1 MLTFSVSISRPS
13 LSVVGEGVLKAGITT
28 LMGPSGSGKSTLMK
42 ALAGLVKPDSGHIF
56 LEDTTWYDSERKI
69 HLPPQKRLV
78 GYMPQGAILF
88 PHMTV
93 KENICYSHGGD
104 KELYE
109 QIMESFSL
117 APYAAMPAYS
127 LSGGEQQRVA
137 LGRAL
142 YAKPKVLLLDEPF
155 SALDEDLRLQL
166 GQDMLFVVKE
176 WHIPCL
182 WITHSKED
190 GAIGSHRW
198 CMKKGQLYT
207 ET

>member
-1 MLTFSVSISRPS
+1 MLTFSVTITRPA
-13 LSVVGEGVLKAGITT
+13 LTVVGEGVLEAGITT

-42 ALAGLVKPDSGHIF
+42 ALAGLVKPDTGYIS
-56 LEDTTWYDSERKI
+56 LEDVRWYDSERKV
-69 HLPPQKRLV
+69 HLPPQQRSV

-93 KENICYSHGGD
+93 KENICYSRGGD
-104 KELYE
+104 KALYE
-109 QIMESFSL
+109 RIMESFSL
-117 APYAAMPAYS
+117 TPYESMPVYH

-155 SALDEDLRLQL
+155 SALDEELRLQL
-166 GQDMLFVVKE
+166 GQDVLFVVKG

-190 GAIGSHRW
+190 GALGDHQW
-198 CMKKGQLYT
+198 HMEKGQLYRT
-207 ET
+207 

>member
-1 MLTFSVSISRPS
+1 MVISLARKGGTKMLTFSVSISRPS

-166 GQDMLFVVKE
+166 
-176 WHIPCL
+176 
-182 WITHSKED
+182 
-190 GAIGSHRW
+190 
-198 CMKKGQLYT
+198 
-207 ET
+207 